1 MAHKIWFIT
10 GASRGFGRLWT
21 EAALARGDRVAATA
35 RDASSL
41 DGLKK
46 RFGDAVLA
54 LRLDVTSTDQA
65 KTAVTKAHEHFGR
78 LDVVINN
85 AGYTLV
91 GTVEEASEEDVR
103 ALFDTNLLGSL
114 RVIQAVLPLL
124 RAQGTGHIIGVSSG
138 MGVMAAPLI
147 GFYCA
152 SKWAFEAMHESLSK
166 EVADFGIKVTMIEP
180 GAYATEFG
188 TPASRKMADGMNV
201 YADFRT
207 RTFAS
212 LAGAKHDDPKNTP
225 AALLK
230 IVDADEP
237 PLRFFLGADGLPMAR
252 RVYADRLA
260 TWEAWA
266 AVSNAA

>member
-1 MAHKIWFIT
+1 MSPKVWFVT

-21 EAALARGDRVAATA
+21 EAALARGDKVAATA
-35 RDASSL
+35 RDAASL
-41 DGLKK
+41 DDLKQ
-46 RFGDAVLA
+46 RFGDAVLPLA
-54 LRLDVTSTDQA
+54 LDVTRTDQA
-65 KTAVTKAHEHFGR
+65 KAAVRQAHDYFGR
-78 LDVVINN
+78 LDVVVNN

-91 GTVEEASEEDVR
+91 GTIEEATEDDIR

-166 EVADFGIKVTMIEP
+166 EVAGFGINVTMIEP

-188 TPASRKMADGMNV
+188 TPASMRIADGMDV
-201 YADFRT
+201 YADFRAH
-207 RTFAS
+207 TFAG

-225 AALLK
+225 AAVMQ
-230 IVDADEP
+230 IVDAKDP

-252 RVYADRLA
+252 GIYADRLA
-260 TWEAWA
+260 TWENWA
-266 AVSNAA
+266 EVSAAA